1 MIVDGIFKSNDI
13 YVYTL
18 LLTTNVTEDFTYA
31 QRTAVKQNTKLI
43 FVLLTGVH
51 VGAEC
56 EGAVLDVE
64 GKAEDLQVAGT
75 DEPQHPVPADVTR
88 VVDVHVGTLLGHVV
102 IHTRGGREG

>member
-1 MIVDGIFKSNDI
+1 M
-13 YVYTL
+13 
-18 LLTTNVTEDFTYA
+18 
-31 QRTAVKQNTKLI
+31 
-43 FVLLTGVH
+43 H

-88 VVDVHVGTLLGHVV
+88 VVDVHVGTCLGHIV
-102 IHTRGGREG
+102 IHADGETDEWMRDGRKRRGGGGKVN